1 MIRRADE
8 VEHEKPRLTWLAQR
22 DRKVAVC
29 GGQPSTRNALGTPR
43 ADTRGVTPRDAS
55 AANDHLPAEAGTGD
69 AEAADPVLARAA
81 TMLPREL
88 LQPGEI
94 IILLLKPSPLFIL
107 LMPIRFIASVILL
120 AWLAKLLIDKG
131 IALGIGSHD
140 VVVAAVALIG
150 LRLFWELLHWLSH
163 VYVLTDQRVIKVS
176 GVLNVHVFE
185 CPLKQIQQTDLV
197 LPLLLR
203 IFGLGTIAFATAG
216 TATREAYWLLLAKPL
231 EVHKKVI
238 ETLRRYGR

>member
-1 MIRRADE
+1 MIRRADDLKMTGPAPA
-8 VEHEKPRLTWLAQR
+8 KPRGPLRISR
-22 DRKVAVC
+22 DR
-29 GGQPSTRNALGTPR
+29 
-43 ADTRGVTPRDAS
+43 
-55 AANDHLPAEAGTGD
+55 LPAEAGTGNAD
-69 AEAADPVLARAA
+69 AADPILARAA

-107 LMPIRFIASVILL
+107 LMPIRFITAVVLMAL
-120 AWLAKLLIDKG
+120 LAKLLMDKG

-140 VVVAAVALIG
+140 LVVATVALVG
-150 LRLFWELLHWLSH
+150 LRLFWELLHWLSQ
-163 VYVLTDQRVIKVS
+163 VYVLTDQRVIRIS

-185 CPLKQIQQTDLV
+185 CPLKQIQQTDLI

-216 TATREAYWLLLAKPL
+216 TASREAYWLLLARPL